1 MTYKVKV
8 TDPHLYSTN
17 MLLHLS
23 TRKGYGAIIK
33 DSRGYVVVWSH
44 YGANGG
50 GGQFL
55 VHTWAWAKRMLRK
68 HIGGRW

>member
-1 MTYKVKV
+1 MTYKTEV
-8 TDPHLYSTN
+8 TDPSHYSAD

-44 YGANGG
+44 YGGG
-50 GGQFL
+50 GDQFL

-68 HIGGRW
+68 HIGASW